1 MRATTRTE
9 KVTLSR
15 QQRHVLLLTLLLLLA
30 GCGSNSSDRVLV
42 SAAASLTDAFTE
54 LETGFEADNSGIDVI
69 LNFAGSS
76 TLREQILEGAP
87 IDVFASANIAN
98 MDQVVAAGLVEGTP
112 MVFSSNRLQ
121 IAVPHGNPAGITG
134 LADFANE
141 ELLIGLCAEAV
152 PCGALGRTVLDAAE
166 VVPAIDTNE
175 PDVRSLLTKV
185 EAGELDAAL
194 VYATD
199 VASSGGVD
207 GVMIA
212 QEVLVDY
219 SIAVLTD
226 APNPTGANEFFEY
239 VLSAEGQRILV
250 DQGFVSP

>member
-1 MRATTRTE
+1 M
-9 KVTLSR
+9 
-15 QQRHVLLLTLLLLLA
+15 LLLALLLLFS
-30 GCGSNSSDRVLV
+30 GCGSNSNDRVLV

-54 LETGFEADNSGIDVI
+54 LEAGFEADNSGTDVI

-112 MVFSSNRLQ
+112 MVFISNQLQ
-121 IAVPHGNPAGITG
+121 IAVPGGNPAGITG
-134 LADFANE
+134 LVDFAKE
-141 ELLIGLCAEAV
+141 DLLIGLCAEAV
-152 PCGALGRTVLDAAE
+152 PCGDLGRRALDTAG
-166 VVPAIDTNE
+166 VVAAIDTNE

-199 VASSGGVD
+199 VASTAGVD
-207 GVMIA
+207 GIMMPQVVVA
-212 QEVLVDY
+212 DY
-219 SIAVLTD
+219 SIAALNE
-226 APNPTGANEFFEY
+226 APNSSGAEAFFDY
-239 VLSAEGQRILV
+239 VLSPEGQSILT
-250 DQGFVSP
+250 DHGFVAP